1 MTEKSPTI
9 EKRGDVTCI
18 RLGPEFENLDE
29 TSLDMIRT
37 AMLDAAAAA
46 AAAADPPRVIVDLQY
61 TSFFGSSFIEV
72 LFRIWNRVNGIPGGK
87 FGISGLTDYCKEV
100 LEVTHLDKLWNLYP
114 DFESAVKD
122 LSEG

>member
-9 EKRGDVTCI
+9 EKQGGVTCI

-29 TSLDMIRT
+29 YTLDMIRT
-37 AMLDAAAAA
+37 QLLEA
-46 AAAADPPRVIVDLQY
+46 AAAADPPRVLIDLQY

-72 LFRIWNRVNGIPGGK
+72 LFRIWNRINAIPGGK

-100 LEVTHLDKLWNLYP
+100 LEVTHLDKLWELYP
-114 DFESAVKD
+114 TFEEAVRE
-122 LSEG
+122 LSDG